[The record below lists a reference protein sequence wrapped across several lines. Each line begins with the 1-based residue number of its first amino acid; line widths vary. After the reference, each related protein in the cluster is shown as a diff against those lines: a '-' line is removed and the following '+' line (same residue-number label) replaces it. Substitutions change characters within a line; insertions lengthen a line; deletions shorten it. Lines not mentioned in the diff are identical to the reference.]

1 MATPEKIGKYQ
12 IVGKL
17 GQGAMGEVFRAHD
30 PVLNRDVAVK
40 RISAGLD
47 ADEMVRK
54 RFLRE
59 AEAVANLSHPHII
72 TVYELGFEGDQAFM
86 AMELLEGKDLKN
98 VIATR
103 KLTLGEKL
111 SVMEQ
116 MAEGLAFAHAKDIVH
131 RDLKPANIHL
141 LPGDKVKIMDFGL
154 ARTAGSDMT
163 STGTVMGT
171 PHYMSPEQV
180 RGQKADARSDVFALG
195 CICYELLTGKK
206 PFDAESM
213 HGVLFK
219 VMQEEPPHIA
229 EIAPN
234 VPAVLTQLVERALA
248 KDPAERPQNAGE
260 MLTALR
266 QARAALASGRG
277 HEAGERGAS
286 ASTLGS
292 VVSARGA
299 SRTGGSAGG
308 SRVMRTPVPP
318 PRQAS
323 GTRTLLIV
331 GGVVLVLLV
340 AFGLLASR
348 FLGGGAPTAA
358 PTQAPAEVNNLA
370 KALVDSQVELARRRL
385 AGGDYADAAKTA
397 KSALKLDPQS
407 KDANEVLEA
416 ANKGLQQVETAL
428 AAVQAA
434 GNDKEKLAAAAY
446 ELMSVDPGRPEAA
459 RAANAAGASFRGR
472 VDDARGAAR
481 QQRQKAEQGGADRS
495 SAFVQ
500 GADLEKQGDRASE
513 SGQLATAARRYLEAR
528 NKFAEAS
535 AGR

>member
-1 MATPEKIGKYQ
+1 
-12 IVGKL
+12 
-17 GQGAMGEVFRAHD
+17 
-30 PVLNRDVAVK
+30 
-40 RISAGLD
+40 
-47 ADEMVRK
+47 
-54 RFLRE
+54 
-59 AEAVANLSHPHII
+59 
-72 TVYELGFEGDQAFM
+72 
-86 AMELLEGKDLKN
+86 
-98 VIATR
+98 
-103 KLTLGEKL
+103 
-111 SVMEQ
+111 
-116 MAEGLAFAHAKDIVH
+116 
-131 RDLKPANIHL
+131 
-141 LPGDKVKIMDFGL
+141 
-154 ARTAGSDMT
+154 
-163 STGTVMGT
+163 
-171 PHYMSPEQV
+171 
-180 RGQKADARSDVFALG
+180 
-195 CICYELLTGKK
+195 
-206 PFDAESM
+206 
-213 HGVLFK
+213 
-219 VMQEEPPHIA
+219 
-229 EIAPN
+229 
-234 VPAVLTQLVERALA
+234 
-248 KDPAERPQNAGE
+248 
-260 MLTALR
+260 
-266 QARAALASGRG
+266 
-277 HEAGERGAS
+277 
-286 ASTLGS
+286 
-292 VVSARGA
+292 
-299 SRTGGSAGG
+299 
-308 SRVMRTPVPP
+308 
-318 PRQAS
+318 
-323 GTRTLLIV
+323 
-331 GGVVLVLLV
+331 VVLVLLV

-500 GADLEKQGDRASE
+500 GADLEKQGDRAGE